1 MHVQMI
7 KAMIIKDIK
16 MIKKKY
22 KKKYR
27 KNFESKKNE
36 GAYRVKI
43 WVNVPDILSLLYG
56 FQVKIIKFLSDN

>member
-16 MIKKKY
+16 MIKKY

-27 KNFESKKNE
+27 KIFESKKNE

-43 WVNVPDILSLLYG
+43 WVNVPDILSLLYD
-56 FQVKIIKFLSDN
+56 FQVRIIKFLSDN